1 MTTRNKIAE
10 QVERLYMR
18 SFDREDLK
26 PKIERREVM
35 LLIDQAANELLGM
48 QQQAAA
54 RIGIVDVP
62 TCMIARYRTQSAT
75 QVTPFTTTLPAF
87 PIQLPM
93 DMGVWSIKSSAG
105 VSYIPIKTEFWDLM
119 GGLDEGLLE
128 DQVGFYVRGR
138 TVTFTRIPTATV
150 DIELLIVDP
159 ALLGEFDP
167 YPIPADLEIKV
178 VERVLALIQSR
189 GLAPEKPKG

>member
-1 MTTRNKIAE
+1 
-10 QVERLYMR
+10 MR

-26 PKIERREVM
+26 PKIERREVA
-35 LLIDQAANELLGM
+35 LLVDQAANELLGT
-48 QQQAAA
+48 QQQAAT
-54 RIGIVDVP
+54 RMGLVDVP
-62 TCMIARYRTQSAT
+62 TCMIARYRSQAAT
-75 QVTPFTTTLPAF
+75 QVTPYTATLPAY

-93 DMGVWSIKSSAG
+93 DMGVWSVKSSAG

-138 TVTFTRIPTATV
+138 TIQFTRQPTATV

-167 YPIPADLEIKV
+167 YPIPVDMEIKV
-178 VERVLALIQSR
+178 VERSLALVQSR
-189 GLAPEKPKG
+189 GLAQEKPKG